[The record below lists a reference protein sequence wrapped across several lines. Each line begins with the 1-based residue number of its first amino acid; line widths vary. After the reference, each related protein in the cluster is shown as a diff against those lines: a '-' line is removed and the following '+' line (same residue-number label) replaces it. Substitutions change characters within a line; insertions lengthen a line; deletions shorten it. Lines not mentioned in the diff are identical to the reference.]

1 MNYDV
6 VISTFY
12 KIFYYETDHKFANKL
27 HQKINQR
34 NNFSLSFLSLNTR
47 AENFNL
53 YVKLCQKNIQS
64 ERPTMF

>member
-1 MNYDV
+1 M
-6 VISTFY
+6 
-12 KIFYYETDHKFANKL
+12 KPETDHKFANKL
-27 HQKINQR
+27 HQKMNQR

>member
-1 MNYDV
+1 MLFLHFTRFS
-6 VISTFY
+6 IM
-12 KIFYYETDHKFANKL
+12 KPETDHKFANKL
-27 HQKINQR
+27 YQKINQR